1 MLWASF
7 IISRSSTSKSPAEN
21 IESCDIVCQSC
32 AGHVIVMWHHTTYWG
47 CWRGFWQSGG
57 KFRSVSWWPV
67 PFGRQGCWR
76 VPKHRTA
83 TQSTCSPHLELR
95 IWWAKVHYCKTRERA
110 VEDKGGRKEGRRER
124 GREEE
129 DKREGGILT
138 SSCCS
143 CCMPQP
149 QQSPSYLPL
158 SVPSQAC
165 TAL

>member
-1 MLWASF
+1 M
-7 IISRSSTSKSPAEN
+7 
-21 IESCDIVCQSC
+21 
-32 AGHVIVMWHHTTYWG
+32 
-47 CWRGFWQSGG
+47 
-57 KFRSVSWWPV
+57 
-67 PFGRQGCWR
+67 
-76 VPKHRTA
+76 
-83 TQSTCSPHLELR
+83 
-95 IWWAKVHYCKTRERA
+95 HYCKTRERA
-110 VEDKGGRKEGRRER
+110 VEDKGGRKEGR
-124 GREEE
+124 REEE